1 MDFSK
6 AINILGLT
14 TKFTDKELKQSY
26 HTLALKWHPDKNN
39 DSSSKLKFQEISAAY
54 EYLKSCCISETT
66 SHTTDTNQPC
76 KSSNCNSN
84 STTDERHA
92 PVDTNID
99 FFDLLHTF
107 TSKITG
113 KAISSQVILNILEQV
128 IYNCDAISIKL
139 FEGLD
144 KDSSIKLYNYI
155 KQYSDVLNVSNE
167 TLERISQ
174 VINDKFQNDQIIK
187 LHPTIDNLLNDDV
200 YKLEIDNENANEKYM
215 IPLWH
220 HELTYELSGNELRVL
235 IIPKLSHHISIDGD
249 NNLHVN
255 LNAKIGGL
263 LTSKKIEFKLGEKVF
278 EIPCNKLKIRE
289 HQSYIF
295 YKKGIS
301 TIQVNDIYNVSSR
314 ADIIIHLTL
323 LDVE

>member
-26 HTLALKWHPDKNN
+26 HALALKWHPDKNN
-39 DSSSKLKFQEISAAY
+39 DSMSKLKFQEISSAY
-54 EYLKSCCISETT
+54 EYLKSCCISEPT
-66 SHTTDTNQPC
+66 SHTTDTT
-76 KSSNCNSN
+76 SN
-84 STTDERHA
+84 SKNNPDEQNSA
-92 PVDTNID
+92 PFDTNVD

-113 KAISSQVILNILEQV
+113 KAISSQVILNIIEQV

-144 KDSSIKLYNYI
+144 KDSSLKLYNYI

-167 TLERISQ
+167 TLEKISQ
-174 VINDKFQNDQIIK
+174 VIHDKFKDDQIIK
-187 LHPTIDNLLNDDV
+187 LHPTIDNLLNDEV
-200 YKLEIDNENANEKYM
+200 YKLEIENEKYM

-235 IIPKLSHHISIDGD
+235 IIPKLKHHISIDGD
-249 NNLHVN
+249 NNLHIN
-255 LNAKIGGL
+255 LNAKISGL
-263 LTSKKIEFKLGEKVF
+263 LTSKKIEFRLGEKVF
-278 EIPCNKLKIRE
+278 EIPCNKLKLKE
-289 HQSYIF
+289 YQSFTF
-295 YKKGIS
+295 YKMGIS

>member
-26 HTLALKWHPDKNN
+26 HALALKWHPDKNN
-39 DSSSKLKFQEISAAY
+39 DSMSKLKFQEISSAY
-54 EYLKSCCISETT
+54 EYLKSCCISEPT
-66 SHTTDTNQPC
+66 SHTTDST
-76 KSSNCNSN
+76 SSSSSKNNLDEHNS
-84 STTDERHA
+84 S
-92 PVDTNID
+92 PFDTNLD

-113 KAISSQVILNILEQV
+113 KAISSQVILNIIEQV

-144 KDSSIKLYNYI
+144 KDSSLKLYNYI

-167 TLERISQ
+167 TLDKISQ
-174 VINDKFQNDQIIK
+174 VIHDKFKDDQIIK
-187 LHPTIDNLLNDDV
+187 LHPTIDNLLNDEV
-200 YKLEIDNENANEKYM
+200 YKLEIENEKYM

-235 IIPKLSHHISIDGD
+235 IIPKLKHHISIDGD
-249 NNLHVN
+249 NNLHIN
-255 LNAKIGGL
+255 LNAKISGL
-263 LTSKKIEFKLGEKVF
+263 LTSKKIEFRLGEKVF
-278 EIPCNKLKIRE
+278 EIPCNKLKIKE
-289 HQSYIF
+289 HQSFTF
-295 YKKGIS
+295 YKMGIS

-323 LDVE
+323 LDSE